1 MHYQNCYGK
10 KDSQNNGYDTF
21 DFGFGVRSFIRAPG
35 PESAVRR
42 LSGKQKQGTGRN
54 FFETVVQEFAIG
66 KASGQDHFWF
76 FLTILPLDG
85 ADGPELDTFQ
95 EIAGEREDSSPVLS
109 FDFPVKY
116 TLLFLFIPEAN
127 GSNVIDVDSVE
138 EDSGV
143 SESLESSGSV
153 VQ

>member
-1 MHYQNCYGK
+1 MMDRVCH
-10 KDSQNNGYDTF
+10 
-21 DFGFGVRSFIRAPG
+21 
-35 PESAVRR
+35 
-42 LSGKQKQGTGRN
+42 L
-54 FFETVVQEFAIG
+54 
-66 KASGQDHFWF
+66 GQDHFLF

-85 ADGPELDTFQ
+85 ADGPGLDTFQ

-116 TLLFLFIPEAN
+116 TLLFLFIPEAD

-143 SESLESSGSV
+143 NESLESSGSV